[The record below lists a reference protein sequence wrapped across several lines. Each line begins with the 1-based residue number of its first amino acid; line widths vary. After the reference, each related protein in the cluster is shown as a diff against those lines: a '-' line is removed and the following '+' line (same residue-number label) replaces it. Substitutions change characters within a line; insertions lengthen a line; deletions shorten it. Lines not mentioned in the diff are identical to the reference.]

1 MEKKIISTKAD
12 TLLAIKDLVKKSYI
26 EDMVIVTAGEFMHK
40 KMEIFHK
47 VYEHFKG
54 DKIVVRS
61 SPINEDNVA
70 AVDDLHLANVL
81 GVDSGDSDQVCDAIM
96 SIFKS
101 YVKGELTDENIEEIK
116 DEQVLIQRESK
127 NIVLSGVVFTRD
139 IINNRPYYMVNYD
152 ANRKTDFIST
162 SRNER
167 TLWIARNVSREFLDV
182 KFLKL
187 LMAIREIEDIFK
199 QEEALDIGFGIDEE
213 NNIIIFRVRQLVK
226 LIGKSKTMTDR
237 EFADTKAFAKCN
249 YLDTGHIL
257 SDMAYCKVAELIG
270 HNPRPLDYSIVKE
283 YIVSKSW
290 NRGLC
295 DLGYS
300 YVPESLIQKVG
311 NKPYMSVSYAFE
323 GLTPEDLNSQ
333 LKFKLYGYYEDKL
346 KKNKTIHDKFESEI
360 MFTSYDFSTDKRLIE
375 LRENDFSEGE
385 IQQIR
390 NCLYNLTK
398 EAVFSYDEITNS
410 DKQSLLL
417 LIKTRRQISDSSPL
431 EETNVMKLHK
441 YVMEINDSIKKH
453 AVQQLARQDRYST
466 MAQNFCDSLVAQ
478 GYFTEEEMKAF
489 KASVPTVF
497 TDFDRDFDSFI
508 HGETSLEE
516 FNENYGQLR
525 MSTYNIRTDCYQN
538 MSFEVIP
545 NSPSRKDKKQ
555 IEPKL
560 LDTKKL
566 MQALRDAGITI
577 SPEKFMEFMVKAIK
591 NREYFLFEYSKSIS
605 LMLDIIIQL
614 GATIG
619 IAREDMS
626 YLEIQDL
633 LSYHSR
639 ESYIQTT
646 QTNRSIYHSNTYLV
660 LPNVIFDVG
669 DIDVIGKS

>member
-12 TLLAIKDLVKKSYI
+12 TLLAIKDLVKKSNI
-26 EDMVIVTAGEFMHK
+26 EDMLVVTAGEFMRK
-40 KMEIFHK
+40 KMEIFHN

-54 DKIVVRS
+54 DKIVIRS
-61 SPINEDNVA
+61 SPSNEEDVV
-70 AVDDLHLANVL
+70 AVDELHLANVL
-81 GVDSGDSDQVCDAIM
+81 GVDSGDSEQVCDAIL
-96 SIFKS
+96 SIFKT
-101 YVKGELTDENIEEIK
+101 YIKGELTIESVETIK

-127 NIVLSGVVFTRD
+127 NIILSGVVFTRD

-187 LMAIREIEDIFK
+187 LMAIREIEEIFSE
-199 QEEALDIGFGIDEE
+199 EEALDIGFGIDDK
-213 NNIIIFRVRQLVK
+213 NNIIIFRVRQLAK

-237 EFADTKAFAKCN
+237 EFADTKAFAKCS

-257 SDMAYCKVAELIG
+257 SDMAYCKIAELIG

-283 YIVSKSW
+283 YIASKSW

-311 NKPYMSVSYAFE
+311 NKPYLSVSYAFE

-333 LKFKLYGYYEDKL
+333 LKFKLYGYYESKL
-346 KKNKTIHDKFESEI
+346 KNDKTIHDKFETEVVYSS
-360 MFTSYDFSTDKRLIE
+360 FDFSTDKRLVSLQE
-375 LRENDFSEGE
+375 ADFSEME

-390 NCLYNLTK
+390 SSLYKLTK
-398 EAVFSYDEITNS
+398 DAIFSYDEITNT
-410 DKQSLLL
+410 DKSALLL
-417 LIKTRRQISDSSPL
+417 LIKTRRQINDGSPI

-441 YVMEINDSIKKH
+441 YIMELNDSIKKY
-453 AVQQLARQDRYST
+453 AVQQLARQDRYSA
-466 MAQNFCDSLVAQ
+466 MAQNFCESLVKQ
-478 GYFTEEEMKAF
+478 GYFTDEEMKAF
-489 KASVPTVF
+489 EASVPTVY

-516 FNENYGQLR
+516 FNDAYGQLR
-525 MSTYNIRTDCYQN
+525 MSTYNIRTDCYKD

-545 NSPSRKDKKQ
+545 NSPSRKDRKQ
-555 IEPKL
+555 IEAKL
-560 LDTKKL
+560 LDTQKL
-566 MQALRDAGITI
+566 MQALKDAGLNI
-577 SPEKFMEFMVKAIK
+577 SPEKFMEFMIKAIK
-591 NREYFLFEYSKSIS
+591 NREYFMFEYSKSIS

-614 GATIG
+614 GSIIG

-626 YLEIQDL
+626 YLEIHDL

-639 ESYIQTT
+639 ESYIQAT